1 MAAFGATKT
10 GQHGNFQTKIDGL
23 GFEVIEASK
32 SPAKFEWVS
41 TSTERRVALTCLELS
56 LYLASEVVMRGH
68 GSSIEHIGSATRA
81 CWLARFLM
89 RGSVFSIT
97 TMSGSRKVPSTKD
110 WKTWRR
116 GCYRTLTE

>member
-41 TSTERRVALTCLELS
+41 TSTDEWVALICLELS
-56 LYLASEVVMRGH
+56 LFQA
-68 GSSIEHIGSATRA
+68 
-81 CWLARFLM
+81 
-89 RGSVFSIT
+89 
-97 TMSGSRKVPSTKD
+97 
-110 WKTWRR
+110 
-116 GCYRTLTE
+116 